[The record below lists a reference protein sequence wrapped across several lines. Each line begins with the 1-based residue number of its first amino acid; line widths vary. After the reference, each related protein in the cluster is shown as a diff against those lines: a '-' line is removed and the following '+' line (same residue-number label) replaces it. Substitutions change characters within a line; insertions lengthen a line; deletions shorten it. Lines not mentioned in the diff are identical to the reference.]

1 MASKQIL
8 EKLFNI
14 AKHSL
19 YFAEFKENDIWK
31 SCLEY
36 QDRSDR
42 EINQAIIN
50 IQTQDQQIE
59 IRQIK
64 KTAKTRLQKKNL
76 HIAEAS
82 QQKQDLTRAEK
93 LLKTIFNNQ

>member
-8 EKLFNI
+8 EKLFSI

-36 QDRSDR
+36 RDRSDR
-42 EINQAIIN
+42 EINQAIVN
-50 IQTQDQQIE
+50 IQTQDQQIKIKHAQKATQIA
-59 IRQIK
+59 IR
-64 KTAKTRLQKKNL
+64 KKNL
-76 HIAEAS
+76 HIAEES